1 MSIITK
7 TDNGI
12 IYKLKDEL
20 VCIEAYGRDIIRVR
34 ITRNSTLSDEK
45 WTLLDVED
53 YSFETEITEG
63 KASVTSGILRSE
75 ICDLPWGAYMLSFY
89 KNCSLIL
96 RTHEEGEYTS
106 KFEHTDGQNYRT
118 RIIFDARDDEHF
130 YGLGQE
136 QQENFDKKYCSF
148 DLKHWNTKSEPALC
162 LFLAGLRIPVE
173 QPRNRQSRVC
183 KESYY
188 LVGKKA
194 AIRQTFLLSQ
204 EKRLP
209 RS

>member
-53 YSFETEITEG
+53 CSFETEITEG

-75 ICDLPWGAYMLSFY
+75 ICDLPWRAYMLSFY

-106 KFEHTDGQNYRT
+106 KFE
-118 RIIFDARDDEHF
+118 
-130 YGLGQE
+130 L
-136 QQENFDKKYCSF
+136 
-148 DLKHWNTKSEPALC
+148 
-162 LFLAGLRIPVE
+162 
-173 QPRNRQSRVC
+173 
-183 KESYY
+183 
-188 LVGKKA
+188 
-194 AIRQTFLLSQ
+194 
-204 EKRLP
+204 
-209 RS
+209 

>member
-12 IYKLKDEL
+12 YISSKTSLSASKRTAGIL
-20 VCIEAYGRDIIRVR
+20 SVCGLRKQYAF
-34 ITRNSTLSDEK
+34 SEK

-53 YSFETEITEG
+53 CSFETEITEG

-106 KFEHTDGQNYRT
+106 KFEHIDGQNYRT
-118 RIIFDARDDEHF
+118 RIIF
-130 YGLGQE
+130 
-136 QQENFDKKYCSF
+136 
-148 DLKHWNTKSEPALC
+148 
-162 LFLAGLRIPVE
+162 
-173 QPRNRQSRVC
+173 
-183 KESYY
+183 
-188 LVGKKA
+188 
-194 AIRQTFLLSQ
+194 
-204 EKRLP
+204 
-209 RS
+209 

>member
-53 YSFETEITEG
+53 CSFETEITEG

-148 DLKHWNTKSEPALC
+148 DLKHWNTKSSLPFVYSSLGYG
-162 LFLAGLRIPVE
+162 FL
-173 QPRNRQSRVC
+173 
-183 KESYY
+183 
-188 LVGKKA
+188 
-194 AIRQTFLLSQ
+194 
-204 EKRLP
+204 
-209 RS
+209 